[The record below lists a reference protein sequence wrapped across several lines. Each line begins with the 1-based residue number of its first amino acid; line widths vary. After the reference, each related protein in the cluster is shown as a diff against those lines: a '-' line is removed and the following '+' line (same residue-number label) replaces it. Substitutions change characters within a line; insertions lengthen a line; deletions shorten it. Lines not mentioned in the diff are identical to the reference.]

1 MAAGM
6 IDAADFASDMEDMI
20 GVGEAVTLQRP
31 SIPPITATVRAR
43 VMGYKPSDLVGA
55 IVQGD
60 RQAIILADDLA
71 ASGFPQIM
79 PNRDRLVWNGKT
91 LVIKSVDD
99 ATARI
104 AGETIAVKLQLSGA

>member
-6 IDAADFASDMEDMI
+6 IDAADFGADMADLIE
-20 GVGEAVTLQRP
+20 VGEAVTLQRP
-31 SIPPITATVRAR
+31 GVPPITAAVRAR
-43 VMGYKPSDLVGA
+43 VMGYRPSDLVGA

-60 RQAIILADDLA
+60 RQAIILASDLA

-79 PNRDRLVWNGKT
+79 PNRDRLIWNGKT
-91 LVIKSVDD
+91 LTIKSVDD

>member
-1 MAAGM
+1 M
-6 IDAADFASDMEDMI
+6 
-20 GVGEAVTLQRP
+20 QRP
-31 SIPPITATVRAR
+31 DVPPITATVRAR

-60 RQAIILADDLA
+60 RQAIILAADLA

-79 PNRDRLVWNGKT
+79 PNRDRLIWNGKT